1 MTQGVL
7 PFKYEEEKKE
17 FGLTSFG
24 GLFVYFDLFRKL
36 NLKNIV
42 NRHLKAKAEKQ
53 GWSDYQQVLSL
64 LLLNLCGCESVD
76 DIEYLE
82 SDSGLR
88 RLLKNLDLQGAWGRH
103 REDQKRRWR
112 QACHRSLP
120 ASSSI
125 FRYLDFFH
133 NESEEKRREAEIG
146 QRNEEIKSGKE
157 KHGKAFIPVAN
168 DYLCGLSNINQELLN
183 FLQLNSP
190 ETTATL
196 DMDATIIDSNKS
208 SAFCSYKG
216 PKGYQPLNTW
226 WAEQKALLH
235 TEFRDGNVPAGHQQM
250 RVLSEALDCLP
261 AGIDKV
267 YLRSD
272 SAGYQWELFNYC
284 AKGQN
289 KRFGRIEFAISCDI
303 TKEFKDEVLRVPED
317 EWQSIYKKVKG
328 KLVEISQ
335 WAEVPFVPQAEA
347 RSKKG
352 PEYRF
357 IAVREVVKQRQL
369 PGMESLVE
377 LPFPNFSA
385 NDVRYKLSGLI
396 TNMAWE
402 GESLIHWLHKRC
414 GDSEHIHSEMK
425 KAYCGGRFPSGKF
438 GVNAAWWWFMVL
450 AINVTAIFKKVVL
463 NKEWRQKRMKGLS
476 LFFIRLAGRVIKKG
490 REIIIRLS
498 KGEPVFPALVDA
510 RKNIMSLSC
519 LPSG

>member
-1 MTQGVL
+1 
-7 PFKYEEEKKE
+7 
-17 FGLTSFG
+17 
-24 GLFVYFDLFRKL
+24 
-36 NLKNIV
+36 
-42 NRHLKAKAEKQ
+42 
-53 GWSDYQQVLSL
+53 
-64 LLLNLCGCESVD
+64 
-76 DIEYLE
+76 
-82 SDSGLR
+82 
-88 RLLKNLDLQGAWGRH
+88 
-103 REDQKRRWR
+103 
-112 QACHRSLP
+112 
-120 ASSSI
+120 
-125 FRYLDFFH
+125 
-133 NESEEKRREAEIG
+133 
-146 QRNEEIKSGKE
+146 
-157 KHGKAFIPVAN
+157 
-168 DYLCGLSNINQELLN
+168 
-183 FLQLNSP
+183 
-190 ETTATL
+190 
-196 DMDATIIDSNKS
+196 
-208 SAFCSYKG
+208 
-216 PKGYQPLNTW
+216 
-226 WAEQKALLH
+226 
-235 TEFRDGNVPAGHQQM
+235 M

-289 KRFGRIEFAISCDI
+289 KRFGRIEFAVSCDI

-335 WAEVPFVPQAEA
+335 WAEVPFVPNAEA

-450 AINVTAIFKKVVL
+450 AINVTAVFKKVVL

-490 REIIIRLS
+490 RELIIRLS
-498 KGEPVFPALVDA
+498 KGEPVLPALVDA